1 MKTWRV
7 SQMRELTYFEASLL
21 RLNFLGE
28 LYDILQKAEAPD
40 YDWPNGAKG
49 AVREEMAV
57 QLDDVIFR
65 RTGLG
70 TLGHPGRACLDR
82 CASIMGVTLGWSD
95 AYRAKQVAKTTALF
109 LRSGDDDD
117 ETA

>member
-1 MKTWRV
+1 M
-7 SQMRELTYFEASLL
+7 
-21 RLNFLGE
+21 LGAPP
-28 LYDILQKAEAPD
+28 DPAEAPARLAAD
-40 YDWPNGAKG
+40 RISIEAEVGF

-82 CASIMGVTLGWSD
+82 CATIMGGALGWTD
-95 AYRAKQVAKTTALF
+95 AYRAEQVAKTTALF
-109 LRSGDDDD
+109 LPGGDDDD
-117 ETA
+117 ETT